1 MFSLVFWTL
10 IYGTNASLVVL
21 PSPIPTTTTLKA
33 PIILEKRQATTSGE
47 TCGYANGNA
56 MFPRSAAPGYFCG
69 KDAQNSLWGFCS
81 DAVTVADCGLHGYC
95 FDKGA
100 CSAGCG
106 VSGLISTT
114 CQPYCF
120 SEFLVSNYQTY
131 THITC
136 ANAPGSAVWL
146 AVPTITSPMPAT
158 ISSSSR
164 AAVSI
169 STLER
174 TVTVS
179 SSSFA
184 TNPKVST
191 STPAIISSTMTD
203 DPAATSNTG
212 IAPVSTAYPS
222 SSLPV
227 GAIIGGALGGLSL
240 ILLTI
245 IVLVFLK
252 RRHTSTP
259 KVVKREPAS
268 ELPGTTARS
277 EIFEIYGGQVDR
289 RVDGLRSPNV
299 VRKASSAAF
308 SGIY

>member
-1 MFSLVFWTL
+1 MISLVFWAL
-10 IYGTNASLVVL
+10 IYGINASLVVL
-21 PSPIPTTTTLKA
+21 PSPIPTTTPKV
-33 PIILEKRQATTSGE
+33 PIIQEKRQATTSGE

-81 DAVTVADCGLHGYC
+81 DAITVADCGLYGFC

-131 THITC
+131 THIMC

-146 AVPTITSPMPAT
+146 AVPTITSPLPAT

-179 SSSFA
+179 SSLFA

-191 STPAIISSTMTD
+191 STPAIISSTITN

-245 IVLVFLK
+245 IVLVILK
-252 RRHTSTP
+252 RRYTSTP
-259 KVVKREPAS
+259 KVVKHEPAS

-277 EIFEIYGGQVDR
+277 EIFEIHGGQVDR
-289 RVDGLRSPNV
+289 HVDELRSPNI
-299 VRKASSAAF
+299 VRKASSVAF

>member
-1 MFSLVFWTL
+1 MISLVFWAL
-10 IYGTNASLVVL
+10 INSINASLVVL
-21 PSPIPTTTTLKA
+21 PSPIPATTPKV
-33 PIILEKRQATTSGE
+33 PIILEKRQVTTSAE

-69 KDAQNSLWGFCS
+69 KEIQNSLWGFCS
-81 DAVTVADCGLHGYC
+81 DAVTADCELYGYC

-120 SEFLVSNYQTY
+120 SELLVSNYQTY

-136 ANAPGSAVWL
+136 ANAPGSAIWL
-146 AVPTITSPMPAT
+146 AVPTITSPSPTT
-158 ISSSSR
+158 ISSLSR

-191 STPAIISSTMTD
+191 STPATISSTTAL

-212 IAPVSTAYPS
+212 IASVSTEYS
-222 SSLPV
+222 SSSMPV

-240 ILLTI
+240 ILLTVI
-245 IVLVFLK
+245 ALVMLK
-252 RRHTSTP
+252 RRHISTP
-259 KVVKREPAS
+259 KIVKNEPAS
-268 ELPGTTARS
+268 ELLGTTARN
-277 EIFEIYGGQVDR
+277 EIFEIHGGQVDR
-289 RVDGLRSPNV
+289 HASVLWSPSM
-299 VRKASSAAF
+299 VRETSTAAF
-308 SGIY
+308 SEIH

>member
-1 MFSLVFWTL
+1 MISLVFWAL
-10 IYGTNASLVVL
+10 INSINASLVVL
-21 PSPIPTTTTLKA
+21 PSPIPTTTPKL
-33 PIILEKRQATTSGE
+33 PIILEKRQVTTSAE
-47 TCGYANGNA
+47 TCGYADGNA

-69 KDAQNSLWGFCS
+69 KDTQNSLWSFCS
-81 DAVTVADCGLHGYC
+81 DAITAADCELYGYC

-120 SEFLVSNYQTY
+120 SELLVSNYQTY

-136 ANAPGSAVWL
+136 ANAPGSAIWL
-146 AVPTITSPMPAT
+146 AVPTITSPSPTT
-158 ISSSSR
+158 ISSLSR

-191 STPAIISSTMTD
+191 STPATISSTTAL
-203 DPAATSNTG
+203 DPAATSKTG
-212 IAPVSTAYPS
+212 IASVSTEYS
-222 SSLPV
+222 SSSMPV

-240 ILLTI
+240 ILLTVI
-245 IVLVFLK
+245 ALVMLK
-252 RRHTSTP
+252 RRYTSTP
-259 KVVKREPAS
+259 KVAKNDPAS

-277 EIFEIYGGQVDR
+277 EIFEIHGGQFDR
-289 RVDGLRSPNV
+289 RASGLRSPSM
-299 VRKASSAAF
+299 VRKTSTAAF
-308 SGIY
+308 SVIH

>member
-1 MFSLVFWTL
+1 MISLVFWAL
-10 IYGTNASLVVL
+10 VYGINASLVVL
-21 PSPIPTTTTLKA
+21 PSPISTTTPTV
-33 PIILEKRQATTSGE
+33 PFIREKRQATTSGE

-56 MFPRSAAPGYFCG
+56 MFSRSAAPGYFCG

-81 DAVTVADCGLHGYC
+81 DNISVADCGLYGFC
-95 FDKGA
+95 FDKGV

-120 SEFLVSNYQTY
+120 SEFLVSNYQTF

-146 AVPTITSPMPAT
+146 AVPTITSPLPAT

-164 AAVSI
+164 AEVSI

-191 STPAIISSTMTD
+191 STSAIISSIIID

-222 SSLPV
+222 SNFPV

-245 IVLVFLK
+245 IVVVILK
-252 RRHTSTP
+252 RRQTSAP
-259 KVVKREPAS
+259 KVVKHKPAS

-277 EIFEIYGGQVDR
+277 EIFEIHDGQVDR
-289 RVDGLRSPNV
+289 RVEGLQSPNI
-299 VRKASSAAF
+299 VRKAGSTAF

>member
-1 MFSLVFWTL
+1 MFSLVFWAL
-10 IYGTNASLVVL
+10 IYGINASLIVL
-21 PSPIPTTTTLKA
+21 PSSIPTTK
-33 PIILEKRQATTSGE
+33 PKGSIILEKRQTTTSGE

-69 KDAQNSLWGFCS
+69 KDSQNNLWGFCS
-81 DAVTVADCGLHGYC
+81 EAVTVADCGLYGYC

-100 CSAGCG
+100 CSSGCG

-120 SEFLVSNYQTY
+120 SELLVSNHQTY

-146 AVPTITSPMPAT
+146 AVPTITSPLPET
-158 ISSSSR
+158 TSSSSR

-184 TNPKVST
+184 TNPEVST
-191 STPAIISSTMTD
+191 STPDIISSTMTD

-212 IAPVSTAYPS
+212 IAPVSTEYPS

-240 ILLTI
+240 ILLTV
-245 IVLVFLK
+245 IVLVILK
-252 RRHTSTP
+252 RSYTSTP
-259 KVVKREPAS
+259 KVVKPESAG
-268 ELPGTTARS
+268 ELPCTTARS
-277 EIFEIYGGQVDR
+277 EIFEIHGGQVDR
-289 RVDGLRSPNV
+289 PVDGLRSPNIL
-299 VRKASSAAF
+299 RKASSAAF

>member
-1 MFSLVFWTL
+1 MISLVFWAL
-10 IYGTNASLVVL
+10 INSINASLVVL
-21 PSPIPTTTTLKA
+21 PSPIPANTLKV
-33 PIILEKRQATTSGE
+33 PIILEKRQVTTSAE

-69 KDAQNSLWGFCS
+69 KDIQNSLWGFCS
-81 DAVTVADCGLHGYC
+81 DAVTADCELYGYC

-114 CQPYCF
+114 WY
-120 SEFLVSNYQTY
+120 TY

-136 ANAPGSAVWL
+136 ANAPGSAIWL
-146 AVPTITSPMPAT
+146 AVPTITSPSPTT
-158 ISSSSR
+158 ISSLSR

-191 STPAIISSTMTD
+191 STPATISSTTAL

-212 IAPVSTAYPS
+212 IASVSTEYS
-222 SSLPV
+222 SSSMPV

-240 ILLTI
+240 ILLTVI
-245 IVLVFLK
+245 ALVMLK
-252 RRHTSTP
+252 RRHISTP
-259 KVVKREPAS
+259 KVVKNEPAS
-268 ELPGTTARS
+268 ELPGTTARN
-277 EIFEIYGGQVDR
+277 EIFEIHGGQVDR
-289 RVDGLRSPNV
+289 HASVLWSPSM
-299 VRKASSAAF
+299 VRKTSTAAF
-308 SGIY
+308 SEIH